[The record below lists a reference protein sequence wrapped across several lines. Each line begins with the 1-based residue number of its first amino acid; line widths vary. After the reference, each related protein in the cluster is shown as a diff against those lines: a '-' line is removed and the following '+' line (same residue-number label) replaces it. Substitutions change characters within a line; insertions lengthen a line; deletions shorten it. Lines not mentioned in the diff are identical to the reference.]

1 MRPGITL
8 SMVKKRRSEDSGAR
22 PTGDGKQTV
31 LHLSQRPPQFLIGE
45 VTRLLAI
52 TKNDHRPRLANP
64 LDEPNNTHV
73 RTTRKTID
81 REVPQNRN
89 IDTVKMMVA
98 VTKSLGTL
106 FRCRVRRERPARI
119 AIF

>member
-1 MRPGITL
+1 MPEGFQRH
-8 SMVKKRRSEDSGAR
+8 DS
-22 PTGDGKQTV
+22 TSGDV
-31 LHLSQRPPQFLIGE
+31 IHIGE

-64 LDEPNNTHV
+64 LDEPKNTHV

-98 VTKSLGTL
+98 VTKRPRHPFSMPRTARAAGSYRYFLNM
-106 FRCRVRRERPARI
+106 VRDCERHTGWKSRTE
-119 AIF
+119 